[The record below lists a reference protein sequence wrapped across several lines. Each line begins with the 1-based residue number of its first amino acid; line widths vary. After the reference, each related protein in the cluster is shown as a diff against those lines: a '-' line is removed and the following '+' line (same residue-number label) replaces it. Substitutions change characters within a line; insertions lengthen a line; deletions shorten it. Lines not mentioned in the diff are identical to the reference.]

1 MPESSGCAGR
11 LDLLGFLGKVIRTR
25 ASTKPWSYLNI
36 LFLGFLKFFLS
47 FQTLYD
53 SYIYIVMKPYYTIVI
68 LDGGHGGEQV
78 EDLSDLRINLVKRTS
93 QRARARVVKHLESLS
108 SLFGSGGG
116 RMVLVLLV
124 MLVVA
129 TGRWLVAGVRCGG

>member
-1 MPESSGCAGR
+1 M
-11 LDLLGFLGKVIRTR
+11 
-25 ASTKPWSYLNI
+25 
-36 LFLGFLKFFLS
+36 LFRSFLKFFLS

-93 QRARARVVKHLESLS
+93 QQARARVINHLKSLS

-129 TGRWLVAGVRCGG
+129 TGRWLVAGVQCGG